1 MVFADFLRKKQ
12 RMLPS
17 LLTLYTAIFLGD
29 QVFGSPR
36 SAAFPQETGAGA
48 AVFRHDP
55 LL

>member
-1 MVFADFLRKKQ
+1 
-12 RMLPS
+12 MLPS

-36 SAAFPQETGAGA
+36 SAAFPQETSTGA